1 MEFSSIAQF
10 AEHLLLA
17 SAKEVLALHAGLE
30 KCAQLIENTA
40 KAEIGTYQQA
50 TGPFQDWAELADA
63 TKEDRMQQGYTEND
77 PLLRS
82 GELRD
87 SIQHETGGLEAVIG
101 STSPIMAYQE
111 FGTGTIPPRPVLG
124 PASFKNKRKIQGI
137 LGASMVSGLFNGKPI
152 HSSLGYNMEVTG
164 A

>member
-1 MEFSSIAQF
+1 MGQF

-17 SAKEVLALHAGLE
+17 SAKEVLALHTGLE
-30 KCAQLIENTA
+30 KCAQAIENTA
-40 KAEIGTYQQA
+40 KAELGTYQPE
-50 TGPFQDWAELADA
+50 TGPFQDWAELTDA

-87 SIQHETGGLEAVIG
+87 SIQHETGSLEAVIG
-101 STSPIMAYQE
+101 STSPVMAYQE

-124 PASFKNKRKIQGI
+124 PAAFRNKGKIQGI
-137 LGASMVSGLFNGKPI
+137 LGAAMISGMFNGKKI
-152 HSSLGYNMEVTG
+152 HTSLGYDMEVSG